1 MGCGRGLEESA
12 VLFVSSFRHLTSS
25 LSSHISRDISECRK
39 LRGCNPETMNPIVT
53 WENKREKGTLRSEYL
68 SIKEEGGSVLFKSWI
83 LHHHRPLDMFLH
95 SMASCCIQTRQVVSP
110 ILSLHKRRSSTL
122 VWHCITNMELH
133 RLCFRIQRWI
143 PSSAFLHVP
152 VRQLSRAKL
161 HEKWIDL
168 GLG

>member
-1 MGCGRGLEESA
+1 M
-12 VLFVSSFRHLTSS
+12 LFVSSFRHLTSS
-25 LSSHISRDISECRK
+25 LYHVIFPK
-39 LRGCNPETMNPIVT
+39 LRGCNPEPMNPIVT

-95 SMASCCIQTRQVVSP
+95 SMANCCIQTRQVVSP
-110 ILSLHKRRSSTL
+110 ILSLRKRRPSTL

-133 RLCFRIQRWI
+133 RLCFQRWI

-152 VRQLSRAKL
+152 VRQRVVQSSMKN
-161 HEKWIDL
+161 
-168 GLG
+168 GLI